1 MNKFLN
7 LNEISIERLEQYIK
21 IFQDREDLRKFL
33 GGCPPD
39 EFRVPEKTNCF
50 YCDECWIAALENLF
64 SKRIRDDIGHE
75 VESE

>member
-7 LNEISIERLEQYIK
+7 LNEISNERLEQYIK
-21 IFQDREDLRKFL
+21 IFQDRKDLRDSL

-39 EFRVPEKTNCF
+39 ELRVPGKTNCF

-64 SKRIRDDIGHE
+64 SKRIQENIEHE
-75 VESE
+75 VKSE